1 MGPSSPWTETA
12 FSEMAHGTAC
22 AASASATGKPSAH
35 RSSSPDSSRGNGGH
49 RRSGCR
55 VFEGGVGEGKEGLP
69 ETSPRYRGRRVP
81 EIHRQVREANCRV
94 DRERESE
101 QSALTN
107 AKARLQRLE
116 TEQSVPVEEAP
127 APADW
132 KAQMEAL
139 QAQVNSLREERDQ
152 AVHSP
157 AVKRQAARSFT
168 CQWGHSTNAH
178 SGSCR
183 VGQLDAGS
191 SSGAPE
197 CDELERQTLCG
208 GSQHETG
215 RRCFT
220 DGLLDRWN
228 GDVKAVPSVAEA
240 IRHQCG
246 LKGVRVGEADNPGPS
261 RRRGTQRLRAVPW
274 VWDSDSEWEDDH
286 RNFVPRRVDPFVPP
300 DVVEALE

>member
-1 MGPSSPWTETA
+1 MEVPTGWVQVLRGPRRPSQKWPMAQPVQRPRQPRVSPVPTGPRAPRALAVMGDTDGVAVECLKA
-12 FSEMAHGTAC
+12 ELRKAKKDIECLKFIVRSEKRIA
-22 AASASATGKPSAH
+22 
-35 RSSSPDSSRGNGGH
+35 
-49 RRSGCR
+49 
-55 VFEGGVGEGKEGLP
+55 EL
-69 ETSPRYRGRRVP
+69 
-81 EIHRQVREANCRV
+81 

-107 AKARLQRLE
+107 AKARPQRLE

-157 AVKRQAARSFT
+157 AVERQAARSFT

-178 SGSCR
+178 SGSGR
-183 VGQLDAGS
+183 VGQLDA
-191 SSGAPE
+191 SGAPE
-197 CDELERQTLCG
+197 CDELGRRTSCG
-208 GSQHETG
+208 GSEHETG

-261 RRRGTQRLRAVPW
+261 RRRRTQRLRAVPW
-274 VWDSDSEWEDDH
+274 VWDSDSE
-286 RNFVPRRVDPFVPP
+286 
-300 DVVEALE
+300 

>member
-1 MGPSSPWTETA
+1 MAVECLKAELEKAKKACQRPPLDVEVDECRK
-12 FSEMAHGTAC
+12 FIVRSEKRIA
-22 AASASATGKPSAH
+22 
-35 RSSSPDSSRGNGGH
+35 
-49 RRSGCR
+49 
-55 VFEGGVGEGKEGLP
+55 EL
-69 ETSPRYRGRRVP
+69 
-81 EIHRQVREANCRV
+81 

-107 AKARLQRLE
+107 AKARLQRLD

-157 AVKRQAARSFT
+157 AVKRQAVGHVPSRVSG
-168 CQWGHSTNAH
+168 GHSTNAH

-197 CDELERQTLCG
+197 CDELGRPTSCG

-228 GDVKAVPSVAEA
+228 GDVTAAPSVAEA
-240 IRHQCG
+240 TRHQCG

-261 RRRGTQRLRAVPW
+261 RRRRTQRLRAVPW
-274 VWDSDSEWEDDH
+274 VWDSDSE
-286 RNFVPRRVDPFVPP
+286 
-300 DVVEALE
+300 

>member
-1 MGPSSPWTETA
+1 MEVPTGWVQVLRGPRRPSQKWPISQPVQRPRQPRVSPVPTGPRAPTA
-12 FSEMAHGTAC
+12 LAVM
-22 AASASATGKPSAH
+22 
-35 RSSSPDSSRGNGGH
+35 GGH

-69 ETSPRYRGRRVP
+69 ETSPRYRGRRVL
-81 EIHRQVREANCRV
+81 ESHRQVREANCRV
-94 DRERESE
+94 GPRARVGAVRVDQRQGTSSEVGNGAVSSRGRGTSSRGLEGPDGSLAGTSEFFARITGPGSSQPCREASGGG
-101 QSALTN
+101 
-107 AKARLQRLE
+107 
-116 TEQSVPVEEAP
+116 
-127 APADW
+127 
-132 KAQMEAL
+132 
-139 QAQVNSLREERDQ
+139 
-152 AVHSP
+152 
-157 AVKRQAARSFT
+157 ARSFT

-197 CDELERQTLCG
+197 CDELGRPTSCG

-261 RRRGTQRLRAVPW
+261 RRRRTQRLRALPW
-274 VWDSDSEWEDDH
+274 VWDSDSE
-286 RNFVPRRVDPFVPP
+286 
-300 DVVEALE
+300 